1 MPTPLTILHFN
12 DLHGRLDQLPRL
24 FTLARRERERALAAG
39 RRVLLLDA
47 GDSSDR
53 RQWASAATHGRANY
67 SLLAAMGVQATVLG
81 NAEPYWGRAA
91 LARLVQS
98 AGFPVLAAN
107 LVNGADPTQSAVP
120 GLLAST
126 LLDLDGYAVGV
137 VGLTQAFPD
146 AYLPAG
152 YGLLDPA
159 VVLRRELDGL
169 RGKGAKLVIL
179 LSHLGLTRTPFGA
192 ASEPPGAWHDDDVAA
207 AFPDLPV
214 IVGGHTHS
222 ELSQPQRTHQTVIG
236 QAGCFGQWL
245 GRLDVEVDDATG
257 AVTAY
262 TGRLIAVDH
271 SVPRDPTI
279 QGTLE
284 LVEEE
289 AQRIGGHKPSA
300 S

>member
-1 MPTPLTILHFN
+1 MPTPLTILHLN
-12 DLHGRLDQLPRL
+12 DLHAHLDQLPRL
-24 FTLARRERERALAAG
+24 FTLTRRERERAQAAG

-67 SLLAAMGVQATVLG
+67 SLLAAMGVQAAVLG
-81 NAEPYWGRAA
+81 NAELSWGRPA

-98 AGFPVLAAN
+98 AAFPVLAAN
-107 LVNGADPTQSAVP
+107 LVDGADSSQPAVP

-126 LLDLDGYAVGV
+126 RLDLDGFSIGV
-137 VGLTQAFPD
+137 LGLTQAYP
-146 AYLPAG
+146 AVYGPAG

-159 VVLRRELDGL
+159 AVLRRELGQL
-169 RGKGAKLVIL
+169 RGQGARLVIL

-214 IVGGHTHS
+214 IVGAHTHT
-222 ELSQPQRTHQTVIG
+222 ELHQPQRSLQTVIV

-245 GRLDVEVDDATG
+245 GRLDLDVDDAG
-257 AVTAY
+257 ALNAY
-262 TGRLIAVDH
+262 SGRLIPCDPT
-271 SVPRDPTI
+271 VPRDPTI

-289 AQRIGGHKPSA
+289 AQRLGAPKPTA
-300 S
+300 D